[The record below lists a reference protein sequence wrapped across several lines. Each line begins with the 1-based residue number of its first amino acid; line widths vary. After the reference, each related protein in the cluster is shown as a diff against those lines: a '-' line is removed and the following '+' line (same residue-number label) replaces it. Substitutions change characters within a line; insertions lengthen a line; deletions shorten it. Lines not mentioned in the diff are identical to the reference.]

1 MQTRYFSP
9 TSINKQNGRNTLN
22 PSGGISRLLAAAVIN
37 QGFRDLLLTRP
48 AEALAQ
54 GYYGEEFALDHNEK
68 NLVLSIQAKDL
79 SELALQ
85 ITTYLE
91 DKTPHGIGYWIPVNQ
106 PAVVLDAEPA
116 SC

>member
-1 MQTRYFSP
+1 MQTRYFS
-9 TSINKQNGRNTLN
+9 TSSNYKQNGHKTLN

-37 QGFRDLLLTRP
+37 QGFRKLLLTHP

-54 GYYGEEFALDHNEK
+54 GYFGEEFALDRNEK

-85 ITTYLE
+85 ITTYQE
-91 DKTPHGIGYWIPVNQ
+91 DKSPHGVGYWIPVNH
-106 PAVVLDAEPA
+106 PGVVIDAE
-116 SC
+116 

>member
-1 MQTRYFSP
+1 MKTRYFSP
-9 TSINKQNGRNTLN
+9 TSINKQNGHKTLN

-68 NLVLSIQAKDL
+68 NLVLSLQAKDL
-79 SELALQ
+79 SELAQQ
-85 ITTYLE
+85 ITTYQE
-91 DKTPHGIGYWIPVNQ
+91 DKSSHDIGYWIPVNH
-106 PAVVLDAEPA
+106 PEVVLNAG
-116 SC
+116 

>member
-1 MQTRYFSP
+1 MQTKYFS
-9 TSINKQNGRNTLN
+9 TSSNNKQNGHNTLN

-37 QGFRDLLLTRP
+37 QGFRDLLLTHP

-68 NLVLSIQAKDL
+68 ELVLSLQAKDL

-106 PAVVLDAEPA
+106 PAVVLEAEPVTG
-116 SC
+116 

>member
-1 MQTRYFSP
+1 MQTKYFSP
-9 TSINKQNGRNTLN
+9 TINNKQNGRNTLN

-54 GYYGEEFALDHNEK
+54 GYYGEEFALDRNEK

-79 SELALQ
+79 SDFAIQ
-85 ITTYLE
+85 ILTYQE
-91 DKTPHGIGYWIPVNQ
+91 DKCPDFSESWIPVNHST
-106 PAVVLDAEPA
+106 VVLDA
-116 SC
+116 